1 MGFDLNSKVHKF
13 QEDTLLRRHQSLVS
27 LSELEYEYCNGGDA
41 ATYEVCRASCQ
52 AMNTDEK
59 SGWDLAIIPTE
70 YHNEV
75 IMQKLAVD
83 YPLEESTTRLNYFW
97 IGLM

>member
-1 MGFDLNSKVHKF
+1 MSF
-13 QEDTLLRRHQSLVS
+13 
-27 LSELEYEYCNGGDA
+27 SELEYEYCNGGDA
-41 ATYEVCRASCQ
+41 ATYGACRASCQ
-52 AMNTDEK
+52 AMNTADK
-59 SGWDLAIIPTE
+59 SGWDLAIIPTQ

-97 IGLM
+97 IGLMWVHTILFLLMLIIMSPKTILP